1 MRNKPSI
8 LRFGEIS
15 FAEQVIHLLRHWR
28 VILTVALAAA
38 MTVFSAA
45 GISLPEQYSDSI
57 TLSVRNTAQN
67 EKWSDQLTASSNA
80 VYSLCRSISEGQ
92 LSTDYASD
100 ALGEKLDISVA
111 AEQVKTTDGVTNT
124 SVNLLTVTATGQS
137 PDEVY
142 LYLSALAENAPQLP
156 ARTQQTNIAIE
167 AVTAPTFPASAD
179 GYANRLLLS
188 VLAAMVG
195 GFLCAVAVVAIRLFE
210 CAPATRKAADRLLV
224 LPTAGALHKGGKGRG
239 LDRCLPLPTAERA
252 GGLYCKKLGE
262 TAAFLQNQPAK
273 MLQVLPIVT
282 KKGKKADERA
292 QKATERLALNLS
304 LAMADAGMKV
314 CLVDRSGSALASLG
328 IEKGRQTTRP
338 ILMNGNLTVLTD
350 APEEAQSEAFDK
362 IVSAKPFGKGCG
374 EVHTVW
380 TFAAGQLSAD
390 EINAQTAPRGGTTD
404 SASLLLYAAHTMR
417 DVNALDETAVQ
428 AEEDDEVDLL
438 KWLIATL
445 GAMKRI
451 RKPWLTSLA
460 LATAVALALGGLLH
474 QSSYR
479 SDTVFSVATA
489 DVTAAIS
496 ADALEAMTRD
506 EANELMAS
514 GTDRLFNGNALYPTA
529 GRIDVD
535 LLTKT
540 MPVVWNA
547 QLTADAIATH
557 LGRGNLSA
565 ELTVRANKVGSF
577 TLSVKGSDREALAE
591 ITEAFFAVAPN
602 ISAHTAVGLTF
613 FADPSVTVADG
624 TSVLFVLIAAWL
636 LVLMSGAVCAL
647 IMGYNDRMVLL
658 DYEAEEAIGVKVIGS
673 AGYTY
678 RTDKEQSIAQ
688 ADADVALAS
697 FVYDWAEHQKR
708 GVLMITSA
716 LREEGSAELANTV
729 ASLLWQNGKTV
740 ETVNLTDR
748 RPAGNLQALQGDCDF
763 LLLNAPGMAVECKGT
778 LPTVCADGILWA
790 VRKGYADRDCLTNA
804 VGRLSES
811 EKLLGC
817 VLMQKN

>member
-1 MRNKPSI
+1 MRNKPSV

-15 FAEQVIHLLRHWR
+15 FADLVIHLLRHWW
-28 VILTVALAAA
+28 VILLVALAAA
-38 MTVFSAA
+38 MTVFSAV

-57 TLSVRNTAQN
+57 TLSVRNTVQN
-67 EKWSDQLTASSNA
+67 EKWSDQLAASRNSA
-80 VYSLCRSISEGQ
+80 YSLVRSINEGQ
-92 LSTDYASD
+92 LSTDYASETLD
-100 ALGEKLDISVA
+100 KKLDISVT

-124 SVNLLTVTATGQS
+124 TVNLLTVTATGQS

-142 LYLSALAENAPQLP
+142 LYLSALAENAARLP
-156 ARTQQTNIAIE
+156 AKIQLTNVAVE
-167 AVTAPTFPASAD
+167 AVAVPTMPTSAD

-252 GGLYCKKLGE
+252 GGLYCKKLSQA
-262 TAAFLQNQPAK
+262 AAFLQDQPAK
-273 MLQVLPIVT
+273 QLQVLPIIS
-282 KKGKKADERA
+282 KKARKADERA
-292 QKATERLALNLS
+292 QKAAERLALNLS

-314 CLVDRSGSALASLG
+314 CLLDRSGSALASLG
-328 IEKGRQTTRP
+328 IEKGTQTPLP
-338 ILMNGNLTVLTD
+338 ILMNGNLTILTD
-350 APEEAQSEAFDK
+350 EPEEAQSDAFDK
-362 IVSAKPFGKGCG
+362 VVTAQPLGKDRG
-374 EVHTVW
+374 EAHIVW
-380 TFAAGQLSAD
+380 TFAAGELSAD
-390 EINAQTAPRGGTTD
+390 EINAQTAPGGGTTD

-417 DVNALDETAVQ
+417 DVDALDETAVQ
-428 AEEDDEVDLL
+428 AEDDDEVDLL
-438 KWLIATL
+438 RWLIATL

-451 RKPWLTSLA
+451 RKPWLASLV
-460 LATAVALALGGLLH
+460 LATAVALALGGLLNR
-474 QSSYR
+474 SSYR
-479 SDTVFSVATA
+479 TDTVFSVATA
-489 DVTAAIS
+489 DVTAALS

-506 EANELMAS
+506 EADELMAN

-547 QLTADAIATH
+547 QVTADAIATC
-557 LGRGNLSA
+557 LGRGDLSA
-565 ELTVRANKVGSF
+565 ELTVRANKGGSF
-577 TLSVKGSDREALAE
+577 TLSVSSGDREALAE
-591 ITEAFFAVAPN
+591 ITEAFFTVAPN
-602 ISAHTAVGLTF
+602 ISAHTAGGLTF

-624 TSVLFVLIAAWL
+624 AGVLLVLIAAWL
-636 LVLMSGAVCAL
+636 LVLLTGAVCAL
-647 IMGYNDRMVLL
+647 IIGYNDCTILL
-658 DYEAEEAIGVKVIGS
+658 DYEAEEAIGAKVIGN
-673 AGYTY
+673 AVYTY

-697 FVYDWAEHQKR
+697 FVYDWSERQKR

-716 LREEGSAELANTV
+716 EREEGTPELTETV

-740 ETVNLTDR
+740 KTVKLTDQL
-748 RPAGNLQALQGDCDF
+748 PSDNLHALRGDCDF
-763 LLLNAPGMAVECKGT
+763 LLLSAPGMAVECKGT
-778 LPTVCADGILWA
+778 LPTTCADGVLWA
-790 VRKGYADRDCLTNA
+790 VRKGYADRDRLTDA
-804 VGRLSES
+804 PERLGER

-817 VLMQKN
+817 VLMQRE